1 MLFIVCYILSLFVQV
16 VVINLLS
23 WVLKW
28 IDSISIPFLPLAIP
42 SCMCCLDSSDMH
54 VCLFVVLS
62 FV

>member
-16 VVINLLS
+16 VVIGLLS
-23 WVLKW
+23 RVLKQ
-28 IDSISIPFLPLAIP
+28 IDSISILFSLLIP